1 MLLRGFIIREIT
13 VNGKSI
19 IRVLV
24 DDHVR
29 KYKDV
34 TDDLIL
40 DLVKQLDGAGS
51 LPDNVKVK
59 FQYYVNLFE
68 SGGKQYRIVWLVE
81 IVKYRIDLFTIDR
94 LLDYADR
101 LRPNLKITVG

>member
-1 MLLRGFIIREIT
+1 MSRREFIIRKIT

-19 IRVLV
+19 SRVLV

-29 KYKDV
+29 KHKDI

-40 DLVKQLDGAGS
+40 DLVKQLDGTDS
-51 LPDNVKVK
+51 LPDDVKGE

-68 SGGKQYRIVWLVE
+68 SEGKQYRIVWLLEKGKLYIGV
-81 IVKYRIDLFTIDR
+81 VTVYRDSR
-94 LLDYADR
+94 R
-101 LRPNLKITVG
+101 KK

>member
-1 MLLRGFIIREIT
+1 MSRREFIIRKIT

-19 IRVLV
+19 SRVLV

-29 KYKDV
+29 KHKDV

-40 DLVKQLDGAGS
+40 DLVKQLDGTDS
-51 LPDNVKVK
+51 LPDDVKGE

-68 SGGKQYRIVWLVE
+68 SEGKQYKIVWLLEKGKLYIGV
-81 IVKYRIDLFTIDR
+81 VTVYRDNR
-94 LLDYADR
+94 R
-101 LRPNLKITVG
+101 KK

>member
-1 MLLRGFIIREIT
+1 MSRREFIIRKIT

-19 IRVLV
+19 SRVLV

-29 KYKDV
+29 KHKDV

-40 DLVKQLDGAGS
+40 DLVKQLDGTDS
-51 LPDNVKVK
+51 LPDDVKGE

-68 SGGKQYRIVWLVE
+68 SDGKQYKIVWLLEKGKLYIGVVT
-81 IVKYRIDLFTIDR
+81 IYRDNR
-94 LLDYADR
+94 R
-101 LRPNLKITVG
+101 KK

>member
-1 MLLRGFIIREIT
+1 MSRREFIIRKIT

-19 IRVLV
+19 SRVLV

-29 KYKDV
+29 KHKDV

-40 DLVKQLDGAGS
+40 DLVKQLDGTDS
-51 LPDNVKVK
+51 LPDDVKGK

-68 SGGKQYRIVWLVE
+68 SGGKQYKIVWLLEKGKLYIGV
-81 IVKYRIDLFTIDR
+81 VTVYRDNR
-94 LLDYADR
+94 R
-101 LRPNLKITVG
+101 KK

>member
-1 MLLRGFIIREIT
+1 MSRREFIIRKIT

-19 IRVLV
+19 SRVLV

-29 KYKDV
+29 KHKDV

-40 DLVKQLDGAGS
+40 DLVKQLDGTDS
-51 LPDNVKVK
+51 LPDDIRGE

-68 SGGKQYRIVWLVE
+68 SDGKQYRIVWLLENGKLYIGV
-81 IVKYRIDLFTIDR
+81 VTVYRDNR
-94 LLDYADR
+94 R
-101 LRPNLKITVG
+101 KK

>member
-1 MLLRGFIIREIT
+1 VSRREFIIRKIT

-19 IRVLV
+19 SRVLV

-29 KYKDV
+29 KHKDV

-40 DLVKQLDGAGS
+40 DLVKQLDGTDS
-51 LPDNVKVK
+51 LPDDVKGE

-68 SGGKQYRIVWLVE
+68 SDGKQYKIVWLLEKGKLYIGVVT
-81 IVKYRIDLFTIDR
+81 IYRDNR
-94 LLDYADR
+94 R
-101 LRPNLKITVG
+101 KK